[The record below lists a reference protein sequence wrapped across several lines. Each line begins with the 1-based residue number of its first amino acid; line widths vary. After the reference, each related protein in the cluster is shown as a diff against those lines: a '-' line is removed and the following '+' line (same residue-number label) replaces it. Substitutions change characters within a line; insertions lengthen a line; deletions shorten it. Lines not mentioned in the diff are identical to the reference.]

1 MKRFIVTESER
12 KNILKKYGL
21 ILEQDESN
29 TEMSSIVQQNVYNRY
44 DPYVAAKKKYEKDL
58 VKYNEEL
65 GKYEKNLKQKE
76 KYENDLGNY
85 NSLLNDYRKKIEK
98 YKEQLQWYNQ
108 NKEIYYYVIKLFKSD
123 SRWEY
128 WVYTGDGDRGGSANY
143 VREGRDYD
151 KAVDM
156 AYRDK
161 TFIIWQGGGS
171 PKGIKVM
178 FYLSDKDSQN
188 PNDWPKGTILNT
200 NNNGRNAIEQFGFY
214 YFKKP
219 IPPSEPKMNT
229 MPPLPNL
236 VKPIKPIEPILKIDK
251 NVRRVESQ
259 CGLTLVGQKG
269 ENTFEYIENTTTGEK
284 LGNYDNTKSTD
295 WNIRQFCKQ

>member
-1 MKRFIVTESER
+1 MKRFIVTETER
-12 KNILKKYGL
+12 KTILKIYGL
-21 ILEQDESN
+21 LFEQDESN
-29 TEMSSIVQQNVYNRY
+29 DDNQQKIYNNY
-44 DPYVAAKKKYEKDL
+44 GSYAIAKSQYEKDL

-108 NKEIYYYVIKLFKSD
+108 NKEIYYYVLKLFMSD
-123 SRWEY
+123 WRWEY
-128 WVYTGDGDRGGSANY
+128 WVYSFDGDRGGSANY

-156 AYRDK
+156 VYRDK
-161 TFIIWQGGGS
+161 AADIVRD
-171 PKGIKVM
+171 KGIKVM
-178 FYLSDKDSQN
+178 FHLQEKDSQN

-200 NNNGRNAIEQFGFY
+200 NNNGRNAMEEFGFY

-219 IPPSEPKMNT
+219 IPPSKPKMNT
-229 MPPLPNL
+229 MTPLPDL

-251 NVRRVESQ
+251 NLRRVESQ

-269 ENTFEYIENTTTGEK
+269 ENTFEYIENTKTGEK
-284 LGNYDNTKSTD
+284 LGDYDKSKSTD